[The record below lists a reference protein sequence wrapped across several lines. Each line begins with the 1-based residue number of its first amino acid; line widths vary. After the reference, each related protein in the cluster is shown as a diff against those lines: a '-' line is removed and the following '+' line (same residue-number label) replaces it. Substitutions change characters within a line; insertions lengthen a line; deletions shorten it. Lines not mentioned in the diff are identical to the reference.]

1 MTREE
6 LEKKF
11 IELGLPEGA
20 ARIYA
25 EKEQQNKK
33 IAWLAGYHFVYGL
46 NEIPG
51 SMRIPLASPFTVS
64 K

>member
-11 IELGLPEGA
+11 IELGLPESA

-25 EKEQQNKK
+25 EKN
-33 IAWLAGYHFVYGL
+33 
-46 NEIPG
+46 
-51 SMRIPLASPFTVS
+51 SRI
-64 K
+64 KR

>member
-33 IAWLAGYHFVYGL
+33 DSV
-46 NEIPG
+46 
-51 SMRIPLASPFTVS
+51 VS
-64 K
+64 RLSFCVWS